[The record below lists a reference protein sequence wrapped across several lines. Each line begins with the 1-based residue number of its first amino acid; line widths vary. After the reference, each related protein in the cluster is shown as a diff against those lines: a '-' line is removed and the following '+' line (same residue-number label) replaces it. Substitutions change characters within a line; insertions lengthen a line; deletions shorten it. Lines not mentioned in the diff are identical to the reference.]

1 MGAAKALLLAI
12 SVTASAVAVASLLSF
27 MMYSIKVYLI

>member
-1 MGAAKALLLAI
+1 
-12 SVTASAVAVASLLSF
+12 VTASAVAVASLLSF